1 MKIHSDLK
9 RKDIAKRI
17 GELLD
22 LDVKYLGVPSFA
34 YKIGD
39 YILDKDMNFDCEN
52 QVALKLVEE
61 AFKSTNENEEITTS
75 ISMPLDFY
83 DRKTLCNLKN
93 LIQAKAPLLKKAL
106 QTEKLEVIEE
116 DDRLTFPW
124 FKEIEEEDHFK
135 AYSQLIAGMSKI
147 AKERQKISI
156 REVQTDNE
164 KYAFRIFLLSIG
176 FIGEEYKRARK
187 ILLEN
192 LSGNSAYR
200 RGAKMNKKILETLRK
215 EYPKGTR
222 VRLLKM
228 NDDYAPPIGTLGTVE
243 SIDDIG
249 SIKVFWDNGSSLSVL
264 YGEDEVEK
272 AEILTENIKEQ
283 ILKVRD
289 TGRTNMFDVLN
300 VQKIANEMGFY
311 ELIIFIKEH
320 PKEYSNF
327 ILKGK
332 TN

>member
-1 MKIHSDLK
+1 MEIHSDLK
-9 RKDIAKRI
+9 RKEVAKRI
-17 GELLD
+17 GDLLNME
-22 LDVKYLGVPSFA
+22 VTYLGTPSFA
-34 YKIGD
+34 YQIGD
-39 YILDKDMNFDCEN
+39 FILDKKMNFDCEN
-52 QVALKLVEE
+52 EEVLKLVKDE
-61 AFKSTNENEEITTS
+61 FKSADETGEMKTA

-93 LIQAKAPLLKKAL
+93 LIQAKAPLIKKAL

-124 FKEIEEEDHFK
+124 FKEIEDEDHFK
-135 AYSQLIAGMSKI
+135 AYSQLISSMSKI
-147 AKERQKISI
+147 AKERQRISI
-156 REVQTDNE
+156 KEVQTDNE

-176 FIGEEYKRARK
+176 FIGEEYKIARK
-187 ILLEN
+187 ILLKN

-272 AEILTENIKEQ
+272 VEILTEDIKEQ